1 MTAFMSVVLPAPLRP
16 MRPIIDCSGTASDT
30 PRRICTA
37 LIATLRDRSWQV
49 RERAALALGAVGQNQ
64 PGAIPALEEAMRD
77 EHRFVRSSAATAL
90 ALLAP
95 HAKSARV
102 ALEQARYDPDAG
114 VRYSAGLALNQ
125 VDSETGASAALK

>member
-1 MTAFMSVVLPAPLRP
+1 
-16 MRPIIDCSGTASDT
+16 
-30 PRRICTA
+30 
-37 LIATLRDRSWQV
+37 
-49 RERAALALGAVGQNQ
+49 
-64 PGAIPALEEAMRD
+64 MRD

-95 HAKSARV
+95 HAESARV

-125 VDSETGASAALK
+125 VDSETGASAGLK